1 MYTVINTC
9 KRGQVQQKKFCR
21 EMGALHCLTKCGIVT
36 LNLHCCLGSG
46 MLTKQLLQDWKHK
59 QGSLRSAV
67 LASFSLYCQGLI
79 YHCAV
84 LCLQSSPVS
93 VLSCE
98 FMNALVRQLHHGYHL
113 SPCMSR

>member
-9 KRGQVQQKKFCR
+9 KRGQVQQEKFCR

-59 QGSLRSAV
+59 QGSFAIR
-67 LASFSLYCQGLI
+67 
-79 YHCAV
+79 
-84 LCLQSSPVS
+84 CLGFILL
-93 VLSCE
+93 VLSRTDLPLCC
-98 FMNALVRQLHHGYHL
+98 FVPAVK
-113 SPCMSR
+113 PCQRIVL